1 MGRNL
6 KQYMNLKQLSL
17 AKVYKV
23 AAVLLLLALGSSMLA
38 TAPLAKYVT
47 GASGSD
53 SARVAKF
60 SVSSASADAS
70 DSRTYTL
77 NSSTT
82 TGTYNF
88 TVTSDSEVATTY
100 DVKVTLGSDAPD
112 TGFSGVTPTLTK
124 NDEDSASARSA
135 TWDSTTKTYT
145 FTAVGTMAAGTSNTD
160 TLHLTFTKASNANQV
175 AYEGITVSA
184 VVTQVD

>member
-47 GASGSD
+47 SASSSD

-60 SVSSASADAS
+60 SVSAASTGDSAT
-70 DSRTYTL
+70 SREYTL
-77 NSSTT
+77 NSTT
-82 TGTYNF
+82 TTATYDF

-100 DVKVTLGSDAPD
+100 DVKVTVPSALD
-112 TGFSGVTPTLTK
+112 GVTPTLTK
-124 NDEDSASARSA
+124 NSEDATSARSA
-135 TWDSTTKTYT
+135 AWDATTKTYT

-160 TLHLTFTKASNANQV
+160 TLHLTFTKADTAT
-175 AYEGITVSA
+175 AATYENIKVEA

>member
-47 GASGSD
+47 SASSSD

-60 SVSSASADAS
+60 SVSAASSGDSAT
-70 DSRTYTL
+70 SREYTL
-77 NSSTT
+77 NSTT
-82 TGTYNF
+82 TTATYDF
-88 TVTSDSEVATTY
+88 TVTSNSEVATTY
-100 DVKVTLGSDAPD
+100 DIKVTVPSALQ
-112 TGFSGVTPTLTK
+112 GVTPTLTVG
-124 NDEDSASARSA
+124 
-135 TWDSTTKTYT
+135 DSTTAISATSISSDNLTYT
-145 FTAVGTMAAGTSNTD
+145 FKGVGTFAPGNNSD
-160 TLHLTFTKASNANQV
+160 TLHLTFTKGDDATA
-175 AYEGITVSA
+175 ATYENIKVEA